1 MPPEIDSTCSN
12 SCEHKLFHD
21 FELRTHL
28 KLLKLINDVH
38 RSFRNFTANLRPQ
51 RSLPHQNLFIVLS
64 LVLLA
69 VLSPVAASSLGLV
82 APEEVDVSGCGVY
95 KMVFVSNTDARD
107 LSALF
112 HIPGGFGYGGNSSI
126 IMGGKSS
133 LCEPAQVG
141 QSLRWDLGPAL
152 KSCRSLVINE
162 WEQNPAGTD
171 TGKEWIELYNPTSQA
186 VNIGGWMLVDSYSG
200 KSVKVSAGTVINSDG
215 YQVLAWT
222 NGSLINSYLTSIT
235 LLDSSGREVDRTS
248 EAKDEKNDGL
258 CQARYP
264 NGKDL
269 GSDTDW
275 KFQASTP
282 GSSNGGSSADI
293 YAGEFLALS
302 FNLTPGCDAPR
313 QASLSGEI
321 ISSGGT
327 ISAPSLPLTV
337 RRANL
342 TLSATPDRFDVSK
355 GDVVD
360 WTVLLENDGDGTAC
374 SVAFNATLDTG
385 LQLIRIDST
394 APEIV
399 REYTT
404 LAPGDKVQIRLK
416 ARVMSSAGGHSGI
429 FKASWGTGPCQEAR
443 TVSELGGRTAIRKQP
458 DNIRSLAIGEFADYE
473 IEADLPKGAHS
484 LWINDTIP
492 RGLIYNR
499 SSLSLHGSAPLQEI
513 LIPNSDGSVEV
524 CHLFGDAVPA
534 QTIAITYNCRLENAP
549 ECQDGVV
556 LAGTKASM
564 SWTDGKGRKTDSD
577 EAGGLTVVEPE
588 LMLELQ
594 ASRPFAATEDRISY
608 LLSVCHSQSSH
619 APAYDVDLENLL
631 PEGLTYESGSL
642 EVLSGPV
649 ASTSSSGQSL
659 KWQIDS
665 IDPGW
670 DSSRKILLRFNATS
684 RASPGGEI
692 VNHARVSWTSAAGK
706 SPGERTGEGGVN
718 DYVQSASA
726 STSVMSLSIRKTA
739 DPDPVGVGEPLSYTL
754 TYENTGSK
762 AAHNIIISDELDPHV
777 TLLSADPAPS
787 ELKAN
792 AKTNADSLAWNLSNL
807 TPDGPHSIAIQV
819 HVNETLQDGVLLQ
832 NRFSIE
838 CDELGPKSGT
848 IFTSVQNGTRLD
860 VNKTALQKA
869 VRRGEEINYIIR
881 VCNHGGRPA
890 TNVTVRDVF
899 DTTVEQVSAAPAPA
913 EDGIWRFASLEPG
926 ECIEIDLTVRV
937 PQTDVKYE
945 SHQTVKGKGFVRK
958 YQDYT
963 TNRAPSLITNRVY
976 VTSDQ
981 MQLSKTAGVLVLAED
996 GTDLSMREHGSGKY
1010 ENQEDLRFLTA
1021 NKSIKLDRNLRTS
1034 YSPATILLP
1043 GNRAR
1048 NISSLWHEDVRA
1060 KNGITNTTFRE
1071 SYRYSTRLD
1080 SESHFEL
1087 DKNQSKMDLKSSF
1100 RGLEHIGTQKKSPN
1114 PAGRAGDVSLGEDY
1128 AGAFQFSE
1136 SILDLGLGLIADR
1149 SVSGNGHVAKDAQVR
1164 DSQRSYESGTGA
1176 YQCLEQMETFSDFMA
1191 KDLDARQG
1199 SLSYEVAPHTF
1210 VNLSGKWSEGMWSR
1224 SPTSFIG
1231 EAFSSASRL
1240 KREAKASSLGELES
1254 NSSFSGR
1261 SDLRTVYGRN
1271 YGLNRSRQVEQD
1283 ETLIGDYK
1291 VERKIVISKGTRFD
1305 EPHLSLCKDGRLVN
1319 DVAVYTITIVND
1331 GNVALG
1337 PIFLQDLFPAGARF
1351 INSTLRPLQI
1361 GKNNSN
1367 WALVHLA
1374 IGDSTKIGIDLNI
1387 KKCPGNIVNRAL
1399 VKGNYSSGS
1408 VKAQNLS
1415 VIDRA
1420 WLGGCAPTP
1429 TETPVQPLSSCAC
1442 LQEVVG
1448 ASISNETEYFDP
1460 VQSPWSEGEGSCPL
1474 NCPAFE
1480 DAPSLTG
1487 D

>member
-1 MPPEIDSTCSN
+1 
-12 SCEHKLFHD
+12 
-21 FELRTHL
+21 
-28 KLLKLINDVH
+28 
-38 RSFRNFTANLRPQ
+38 
-51 RSLPHQNLFIVLS
+51 
-64 LVLLA
+64 
-69 VLSPVAASSLGLV
+69 
-82 APEEVDVSGCGVY
+82 
-95 KMVFVSNTDARD
+95 
-107 LSALF
+107 
-112 HIPGGFGYGGNSSI
+112 
-126 IMGGKSS
+126 
-133 LCEPAQVG
+133 
-141 QSLRWDLGPAL
+141 
-152 KSCRSLVINE
+152 
-162 WEQNPAGTD
+162 
-171 TGKEWIELYNPTSQA
+171 
-186 VNIGGWMLVDSYSG
+186 VDSYSG
-200 KSVKVSAGTVINSDG
+200 KSVKVSEGTVINSDG
-215 YQVLAWT
+215 YQVITWT
-222 NGSLINSYLTSIT
+222 NGSLINSYLDHIV
-235 LLDSSGREVDRTS
+235 LMDSSGREVDRTS
-248 EAKDEKNDGL
+248 DAKDEKNDGL

-264 NGKDL
+264 KGKDL

-293 YAGEFLALS
+293 YAGESLALS

-360 WTVLLENDGDGTAC
+360 WTVLLENDGDGTAN
-374 SVAFNATLDTG
+374 SVAFNATLDAG
-385 LQLIRIDST
+385 LQLISIDST

-399 REYTT
+399 QGYTT

-416 ARVMSSAGGHSGI
+416 ARVVSSAGDHSGI
-429 FKASWGTGPCQEAR
+429 FKARWGTGPCQEAS
-443 TVSELGGRTAIRKQP
+443 TVTELGGRTAIRKQP
-458 DNIRSLAIGEFADYE
+458 DNLRSLAIGEVADYE
-473 IEADLPKGAHS
+473 VEADLPKGAHS

-499 SSLSLHGSAPLQEI
+499 SSLSLHGSAPLQEVQ
-513 LIPNSDGSVEV
+513 IPNSDGSVEV
-524 CHLFGDAVPA
+524 CRLFGDAVPA

-564 SWTDGKGRKTDSD
+564 SWMDGKSRKTDSD

-588 LMLELQ
+588 LMLEMQ

-608 LLSVCHSQSSH
+608 LLSVCHSQASH

-631 PEGLTYESGSL
+631 PEGLTYEPGSL

-684 RASPGGEI
+684 RAPPGTEI
-692 VNHARVSWTSAAGK
+692 VNHAMVSWTSVAGM
-706 SPGERTGEGGVN
+706 SPDERSGVGGVN
-718 DYVQSASA
+718 DYIQSASA

-762 AAHNIIISDELDPHV
+762 AAHNISIKDELDPRV
-777 TLLSADPAPS
+777 TLLSADPAPY
-787 ELKAN
+787 EDKARTNAN
-792 AKTNADSLAWNLSNL
+792 ADFITWHIPELA
-807 TPDGPHSIAIQV
+807 PDGPHSIAIRV
-819 HVNETLQDGVLLQ
+819 LVSGTLQDGVLLQ

-838 CDELGPKSGT
+838 CDELGPKSRATGT

-869 VRRGEEINYIIR
+869 VRRGEEVSYIIR
-881 VCNHGGRPA
+881 VCNRGGRPA

-899 DTTVEQVSAAPAPA
+899 DTTVEPILATPSPAA
-913 EDGIWRFASLEPG
+913 DGIWRFASLAPG

-945 SHQTVKGKGFVRK
+945 SHQTVRGKGFVRK

-1010 ENQEDLRFLTA
+1010 ETQEDLRFLTA

-1034 YSPATILLP
+1034 YYPATILLP
-1043 GNRAR
+1043 GNRAYS
-1048 NISSLWHEDVRA
+1048 ISSLWHEDARA
-1060 KNGITNTTFRE
+1060 KNGITNTSFRE
-1071 SYRYSTRLD
+1071 SYRYSTGLD
-1080 SESHFEL
+1080 SESHFEM

-1100 RGLEHIGTQKKSPN
+1100 QGLAHIGTQKKSPN
-1114 PAGRAGDVSLGEDY
+1114 PAGRAGDISLEEDY
-1128 AGAFQFSE
+1128 AGTFQLSE
-1136 SILDLGLGLIADR
+1136 SIFDPGQGLIADR
-1149 SVSGNGHVAKDAQVR
+1149 SISGNGHVAKDARVR

-1176 YQCLEQMETFSDFMA
+1176 YRSEERVETFSDFMA
-1191 KDLDARQG
+1191 KDMNASQG
-1199 SLSYEVAPHTF
+1199 SLSYEVAPRTF

-1231 EAFSSASRL
+1231 EEFSSASRL
-1240 KREAKASSLGELES
+1240 KKEATAASLRELES
-1254 NSSFSGR
+1254 KSSFSGR

-1271 YGLNRSRQVEQD
+1271 YGLNRSLQVDQD

-1291 VERKIVISKGTRFD
+1291 VERKIVISKGSMYD
-1305 EPHLSLCKDGRLVN
+1305 EPHLYLCKDGRLVN
-1319 DVAVYTITIVND
+1319 DVAVYTITITND
-1331 GNVALG
+1331 GNAALG

-1361 GKNNSN
+1361 GKNSSN
-1367 WALVHLA
+1367 WTLVHLA
-1374 IGDSTKIGIDLNI
+1374 IGDSIKIGIDLNI
-1387 KKCPGNIVNRAL
+1387 KKCPGDVVNRAL
-1399 VKGNYSSGS
+1399 VVGNYSTGS
-1408 VKAQNLS
+1408 VNAQNLS

-1429 TETPVQPLSSCAC
+1429 TEAPVQPLSSCAC
-1442 LQEVVG
+1442 LQEET
-1448 ASISNETEYFDP
+1448 SISNETEYFDP
-1460 VQSPWSEGEGSCPL
+1460 VQLPWADEGEGSCPL

-1480 DAPSLTG
+1480 DAPSLT
-1487 D
+1487 DD